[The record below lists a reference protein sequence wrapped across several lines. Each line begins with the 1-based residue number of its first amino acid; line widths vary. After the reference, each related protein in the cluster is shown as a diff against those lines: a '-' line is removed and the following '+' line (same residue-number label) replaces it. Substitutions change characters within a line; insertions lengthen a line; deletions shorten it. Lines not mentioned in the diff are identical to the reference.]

1 MASSPERF
9 VFIFSGTFFFL
20 DGDPKPVLIFSNNIA
35 GGVFDLSKN
44 GACGGSD
51 GCGSDA
57 HEGVCANAGV
67 ECALNGIWGDPFV
80 ADGGV
85 PSLGNPSPGIIV
97 ADWDND
103 DGRNLF
109 FLPSDPYPICG
120 DGTGFL
126 STPIAGLELLDPRVF
141 LAPPVDPATTSS
153 GDGEDE
159 ELPTD
164 IENRMFTLDLVW
176 RTVARRC
183 NGFRIGLV
191 LPSWRSVVDTDA
203 TLRGN
208 TGGASSSSVAQYS
221 LCANNRGD
229 GSGGNEVLRK
239 DDAKFQ
245 LK

>member
-9 VFIFSGTFFFL
+9 VFILSGTFFFL

-57 HEGVCANAGV
+57 QEGVCANAGV

-85 PSLGNPSPGIIV
+85 PNLGKTSRRVIV
-97 ADWDND
+97 GDWDND
-103 DGRNLF
+103 DGRNLC
-109 FLPSDPYPICG
+109 FLPSDPYPTCG

-126 STPIAGLELLDPRVF
+126 SIPIAGLELLDPGAF
-141 LAPPVDPATTSS
+141 LAPRVDPATTPTS
-153 GDGEDE
+153 DGEGE
-159 ELPTD
+159 ELTAD
-164 IENRMFTLDLVW
+164 IEKRMFTLDLVW

-183 NGFRIGLV
+183 NGLRIGLV
-191 LPSWRSVVDTDA
+191 LLSWRSVVDTDA
-203 TLRGN
+203 TVRGN
-208 TGGASSSSVAQYS
+208 TGGASSSSSDAQ
-221 LCANNRGD
+221 
-229 GSGGNEVLRK
+229 
-239 DDAKFQ
+239 
-245 LK
+245 